1 MATTSPSKQLT
12 GADRVKFFDLV
23 DKTGSK
29 NNGERIVARLRL
41 NSFVLKK
48 GEDICK
54 ATYNAEKAARLRKRR
69 K

>member
-1 MATTSPSKQLT
+1 MADQLT

-54 ATYNAEKAARLRKRR
+54 ATYNAEKSARLKRKR